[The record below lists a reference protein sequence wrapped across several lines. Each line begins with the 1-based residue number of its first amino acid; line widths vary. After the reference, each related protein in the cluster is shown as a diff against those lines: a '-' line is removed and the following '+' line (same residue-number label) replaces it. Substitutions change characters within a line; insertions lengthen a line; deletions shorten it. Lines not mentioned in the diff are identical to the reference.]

1 MESNTIKEKIANL
14 PLEPG
19 VYIYRD
25 TRGSILYVGKAKKL
39 RNRVRSYFQERSI
52 QSGQFRQWFGKL
64 RI

>member
-25 TRGSILYVGKAKKL
+25 TEVVFYT
-39 RNRVRSYFQERSI
+39 
-52 QSGQFRQWFGKL
+52 
-64 RI
+64 